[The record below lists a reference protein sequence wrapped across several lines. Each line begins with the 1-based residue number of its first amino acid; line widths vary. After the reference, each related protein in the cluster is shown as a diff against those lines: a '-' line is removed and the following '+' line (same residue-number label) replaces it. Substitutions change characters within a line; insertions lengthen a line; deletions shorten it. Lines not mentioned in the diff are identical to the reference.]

1 MAPSTASALN
11 PIVIPAVQIPPH
23 FSTLGSGLLH
33 ETHARESV
41 STLTALLL
49 TSPDIF
55 PNKAKPKPWW
65 RGQCLLYG
73 LDAPQSLAIQSLR
86 EKLENALRRGDLQIP
101 EHLVELEHVENGK
114 FRKLNAQVRE
124 ATGVKKEGKGG
135 GGVKKDKEDPL
146 KRVLGAAKVA
156 KKTSTGAGKTAA
168 LVAAAKPRAKKEPG
182 LEPDTEPGVKAKAKP
197 RAKAQ
202 ALPTATAAAGGN
214 IQIYLTA
221 LPPAPAPRA
230 RQTAKRGASSA
241 PKRRAPK
248 AELPSKTLAAA
259 AKRAGGGP
267 GSRGGRGSRGGA
279 RGGRAVQPTK
289 HEASSPPPSATRGR
303 TKQTARC
310 STRGGPRGTRGR
322 GGWASGGI
330 STATVKEEEEEVHD
344 GYDGWNYDRGGGYS
358 DDGYP
363 YKSEY
368 SGHSGYSGSEGGGI
382 KGEYDDEDGYYGYG
396 HNTAF

>member
-11 PIVIPAVQIPPH
+11 PIIIPAVQIPPH

-101 EHLVELEHVENGK
+101 EHLVELEHIENGK

-135 GGVKKDKEDPL
+135 GVKKDKEDPL
-146 KRVLGAAKVA
+146 KKVLGATKVA
-156 KKTSTGAGKTAA
+156 KKTPAGKTAA
-168 LVAAAKPRAKKEPG
+168 PAAAAKPRAKKKSGPEP
-182 LEPDTEPGVKAKAKP
+182 EPEPEVKAKAKP

-202 ALPTATAAAGGN
+202 APPIATAAAGGN

-221 LPPAPAPRA
+221 LAPAPAPRA
-230 RQTAKRGASSA
+230 RQTAKRGTSSA
-241 PKRRAPK
+241 PKSRAPK
-248 AELPSKTLAAA
+248 AEPPSKPPAAT

-279 RGGRAVQPTK
+279 RGGRAAQSIK
-289 HEASSPPPSATRGR
+289 HEASSPPAVARGR

-310 STRGGPRGTRGR
+310 STRGGPGGTRGR
-322 GGWASGGI
+322 GGWANGGI
-330 STATVKEEEEEVHD
+330 STARVKEEEEVHD
-344 GYDGWNYDRGGGYS
+344 GYGGWNDGGRGGDS
-358 DDGYP
+358 DDDGYP
-363 YKSEY
+363 YRGEY
-368 SGHSGYSGSEGGGI
+368 SGHSGHSGSEGEGI

-396 HNTAF
+396 YSTAF